1 MKKLGLIILV
11 IGISLT
17 IYILLRPQQTTAEGY
32 DHIYPGKAPY
42 ALQITPDYSTIV
54 AATNDGIALI
64 DKASMLI
71 IQEYN
76 FPHIF
81 HGLALNPFDGYFYFT
96 YMSGGN
102 GSGSVGRI
110 RLSDGLTE
118 TLSLSPANVANCT
131 LDESGDYLYVC
142 GGTWPPVEGG
152 FNTFEF
158 NHHVGTGMI
167 FEVRTSDFTITRSVN
182 VGVGNIGIS
191 CKQGKLFFMSP
202 EDRDRVSSITGRIIT
217 VETCHIMDINSFQL
231 DFSFPGGY
239 GYYNTSIPIPDDDY
253 VIAAFNHTTDDG
265 VGFGLVNVMT
275 GEIEHWYVV
284 DPNWNNENFFREGG
298 GYTMTVDEENNIL
311 YSTLFAVKNLG
322 QTNSRLGII
331 NLNTNEYSDWVVEPF
346 RLYRHILYDP
356 DSGNV
361 FLTVPD
367 DDAIVVLDPPEYQP
381 PPLVPPI
388 ACFTYNPVSG
398 PSPLLVTIDN
408 CSYDEDG
415 EIVRIDCDWDA
426 DGEIDEVM
434 EGNPDVLL
442 HTFTEPGTND
452 FVLTVVDND
461 ELEADWTGSVDV
473 V

>member
-1 MKKLGLIILV
+1 MKYAG
-11 IGISLT
+11 SLLAFIT
-17 IYILLRPQQTTAEGY
+17 LMTVTLACNRPEHIQADDTT
-32 DHIYPGKAPY
+32 HLYPGKAPY

-71 IQEYN
+71 TQEYN

-81 HGLALNPFDGYFYFT
+81 HGLALNPFDGYIYFT

-118 TLSLSPANVANCT
+118 TLSLSPANVADCT
-131 LDESGDYLYVC
+131 LDESGNYLYVC

-152 FNTFEF
+152 FTIFEVDR
-158 NHHVGTGMI
+158 HLGTGMI
-167 FEVRTSDFTITRSVN
+167 FEVRISDFTITRSVN
-182 VGVGNIGIS
+182 VGVDNFGIS

-202 EDRDRVSSITGRIIT
+202 EHRDRVSSITGRTIT
-217 VETCHIMDINSFQL
+217 VATCHILDINSFQL
-231 DFSFPGGY
+231 DYSFPGGY
-239 GYYNTSIPIPDDDY
+239 GYYNTSIPIPGDDY

-284 DPNWNNENFFREGG
+284 DPNWNNENYFREGG
-298 GYTMTVDEENNIL
+298 GYIMTVDEEHNIL

-346 RLYRHILYDP
+346 RLFRHILYDP

-367 DDAIVVLDPPEYQP
+367 EDAIVVLEPP
-381 PPLVPPI
+381 PPLPP
-388 ACFTYNPVSG
+388 
-398 PSPLLVTIDN
+398 
-408 CSYDEDG
+408 
-415 EIVRIDCDWDA
+415 
-426 DGEIDEVM
+426 
-434 EGNPDVLL
+434 PD
-442 HTFTEPGTND
+442 F
-452 FVLTVVDND
+452 
-461 ELEADWTGSVDV
+461 
-473 V
+473 